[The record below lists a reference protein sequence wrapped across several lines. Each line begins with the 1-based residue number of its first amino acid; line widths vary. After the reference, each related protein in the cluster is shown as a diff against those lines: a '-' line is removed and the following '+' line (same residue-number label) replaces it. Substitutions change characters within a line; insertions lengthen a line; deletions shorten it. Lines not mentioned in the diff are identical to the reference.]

1 MDNGTYE
8 IAIKGLV
15 QGVGFRPFVY
25 RIAHYFN
32 IKGSVENR
40 NDGVKIIARGSRTDI
55 DHFII
60 SLEEKKTNCI
70 NNQIG

>member
-8 IAIKGLV
+8 IAVKGLV

-25 RIAHYFN
+25 RIAHYYN

-40 NDGVKIIARGSRTDI
+40 NDGVKIIAYGNKFYI
-55 DHFII
+55 DRFIF
-60 SLEEKKTNCI
+60 SL
-70 NNQIG
+70 